1 VNTAGTTELGGC
13 APSLTERACT
23 PPEAHL
29 PQDVAQFF
37 QQGLQQVG
45 IADDPE
51 SVRSVMKKT
60 FDQWNTAP
68 AIH

>member
-1 VNTAGTTELGGC
+1 MELGGC
-13 APSLTERACT
+13 APSLTERACA
-23 PPEAHL
+23 PPEARL
-29 PQDVAQFF
+29 PQDAAQFF
-37 QQGLQQVG
+37 PQGSRQVG
-45 IADDPE
+45 MADAPE